1 MVFFSMGNLD
11 KIFYF
16 LNKVFPD
23 KSAPLTILDI
33 GSKDC
38 LEAIEF
44 SKHFIN
50 SKVYSFEP
58 NPDAIKIARKNS
70 KEYKNHT
77 LIEKAVSDKN
87 GYIKFYP
94 IDPELTETTHKDGNI
109 GASSIFK
116 ASGKYPIEKYVQKEI
131 EVESITIEQFCKDN
145 NINKIDFVWMDLQ
158 GAEYLALK
166 GMGSYLQDIEIIHT
180 EAELFEIYENQH
192 FFEDIENLLTKTHFL
207 ISGNKKNYF
216 FANFIFLKKGYFK
229 LFLKDFIKFKK
240 SNAKN
245 RIRSFFKPLK
255 S

>member
-1 MVFFSMGNLD
+1 MENLD
-11 KIFYF
+11 NIFYF

-23 KSAPLTILDI
+23 KSVPLTILDI
-33 GSKDC
+33 GSRDC

-94 IDPELTETTHKDGNI
+94 INPELTETTHKDGNI
-109 GASSIFK
+109 GASSMFK

-158 GAEYLALK
+158 GAEYLAFKDQRKTDALFDAVTIYKPEPDQHLDHDFRPPTKLPTTIWKISPAIRSQIGGPDGFYFGNLK
-166 GMGSYLQDIEIIHT
+166 LQFASET
-180 EAELFEIYENQH
+180 
-192 FFEDIENLLTKTHFL
+192 LL
-207 ISGNKKNYF
+207 NKKTN
-216 FANFIFLKKGYFK
+216 ILG
-229 LFLKDFIKFKK
+229 I
-240 SNAKN
+240 
-245 RIRSFFKPLK
+245 
-255 S
+255 